1 MKKIYQILCAALL
14 VAGAATNISWT
25 DYQDEIDAL
34 DYRVTVLE
42 NLVKKINNNIEA
54 MQVTVTAMQ
63 NGDYITGVR
72 ETENGYLVNF
82 YKAGPIYIID
92 GVDGL
97 DGKDAQAPNISIEQ
111 DPSDRSRE
119 RKQKRAD
126 YPRDDVFLL
135 FL

>member
-14 VAGAATNISWT
+14 VAGAATNISCT

-92 GVDGL
+92 GVVRTARTL
-97 DGKDAQAPNISIEQ
+97 RLQISL
-111 DPSDRSRE
+111 SSRTHPT
-119 RKQKRAD
+119 ASGTG
-126 YPRDDVFLL
+126 
-135 FL
+135 

>member
-14 VAGAATNISWT
+14 VAGAATNISCT

-72 ETENGYLVNF
+72 DTVAEDEYRTLARNLKIPYGGKL
-82 YKAGPIYIID
+82 ID
-92 GVDGL
+92 
-97 DGKDAQAPNISIEQ
+97 A
-111 DPSDRSRE
+111 
-119 RKQKRAD
+119 
-126 YPRDDVFLL
+126 
-135 FL
+135 